1 MRIAITIDDIIVEL
15 DDETS
20 NPTLDGIDSIL
31 RRMSGCA
38 VEIYEKTFKG
48 TAESFNI
55 DFHPLPDVQ
64 EDEDTDDE

>member
-20 NPTLDGIDSIL
+20 NPTLDGIESIL
-31 RRMSGCA
+31 RRMSDTA
-38 VEIYEKTFKG
+38 VAIYEKTFK
-48 TAESFNI
+48 ESSEVFNI

-64 EDEDTDDE
+64 EDEDSADE